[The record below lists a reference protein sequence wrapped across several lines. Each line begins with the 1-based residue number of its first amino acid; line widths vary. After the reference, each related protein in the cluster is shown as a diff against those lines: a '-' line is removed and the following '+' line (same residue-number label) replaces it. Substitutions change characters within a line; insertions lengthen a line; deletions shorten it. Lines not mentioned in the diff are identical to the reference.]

1 MGGFSILHWIVFI
14 VVAAIYFVPV
24 VKILNRAGYSG
35 WWSLLGLLP
44 IVNVIALWVFAYA
57 KWPALDRAAGPS

>member
-1 MGGFSILHWIVFI
+1 MGGFSIFHWIVFI
-14 VVAAIYFVPV
+14 VVAAVYFIPV

-35 WWSLLGLLP
+35 WWSLLGFFP

-57 KWPALDRAAGPS
+57 QWPALDGAARRS